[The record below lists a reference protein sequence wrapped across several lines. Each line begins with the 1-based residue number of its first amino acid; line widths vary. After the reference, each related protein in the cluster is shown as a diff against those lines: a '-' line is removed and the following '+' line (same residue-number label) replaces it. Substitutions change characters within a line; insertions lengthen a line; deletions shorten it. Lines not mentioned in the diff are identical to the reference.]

1 MNVYRSRQQ
10 KNKNTVLHAYNIKI
24 GGLEKRFFETRVD
37 PSKMNESNLPTIE
50 VMPFKNMSNDD
61 EPEYF
66 PDGVTED
73 IIVNLSS

>member
-1 MNVYRSRQQ
+1 
-10 KNKNTVLHAYNIKI
+10 
-24 GGLEKRFFETRVD
+24 
-37 PSKMNESNLPTIE
+37 MNESNLPTIE

-61 EPEYF
+61 DQEYF